1 MKKILK
7 LYQNV
12 ENSVSYLFSNNCNE
26 RKLLK
31 EKFKRKKII
40 FLDLGCNL
48 GSYTDLVNKSLKTKK
63 IYIFEPS
70 KVCFK
75 FLQEKYKAKKIN
87 IFNKALSNKKKVLKF
102 YEKEIISQSTLNN
115 KKSKVFNTVKNRSI
129 YNINCI
135 TLDEFY
141 KINNLG
147 EIYDLVKIDCEGED
161 YNIIK
166 GAKNLLKKNLIKL
179 LKIEI
184 EFEKNNFYDIINY
197 LNQFNYRLTSFSK
210 VKFNKN
216 QSINHI
222 DAYFEKNN

>member
-7 LYQNV
+7 IYQNV
-12 ENSVSYLFSNNCNE
+12 ENSLSYFLSNNCDE
-26 RKLLK
+26 KKFLK

-48 GSYTDLVNKSLKTKK
+48 GTFTDFINKNLKIKK

-70 KVCFK
+70 KTCFK
-75 FLQEKYKAKKIN
+75 FLQNKYRGEKIK
-87 IFNKALSNKKKVLKF
+87 IFNKAISNRKKNKKF
-102 YEKEIISQSTLNN
+102 YEKEIVSQSTLNN
-115 KKSKVFNTVKNRSI
+115 KKNKVFRNLKNKSI
-129 YNINCI
+129 YNIDCVS
-135 TLDEFY
+135 LDEFY
-141 KINNLG
+141 KSNKSK

-166 GAKNLLKKNLIKL
+166 GAKNLLKKNFIKL

-184 EFEKNNFYDIINY
+184 EFENNNFYEIINY
-197 LNQFNYRLTSFSK
+197 LNKFNYKLTSFTK

-222 DAYFEKNN
+222 DAYFEKK